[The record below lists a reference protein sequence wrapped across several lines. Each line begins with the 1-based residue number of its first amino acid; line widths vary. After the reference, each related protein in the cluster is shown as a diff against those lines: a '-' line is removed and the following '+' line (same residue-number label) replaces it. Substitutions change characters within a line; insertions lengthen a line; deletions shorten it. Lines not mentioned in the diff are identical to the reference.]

1 VTSIKGRSPDPA
13 SSLDAFDRLLE
24 HHPDPAWI
32 YDLESLRLLKVNQAT
47 ADLTGRSREELLRLT
62 FVDLLFPGEADR
74 LRRIISRARSEPPPW
89 PLRDRLKF
97 LGADGRGMEL
107 AIASHSL
114 EIEGRRCRVIIA
126 SPRLPERETSERV
139 RPDRRHDYLTGLP
152 NRALL
157 QERVRRLPERETSE
171 RVRPDR
177 RHDYLTG
184 LPNRALLQER
194 VRRRIEE
201 ARQGP
206 GPLFAVFA
214 IDIDRFRL
222 LNRGLGLE
230 VGDRILGAVAKR
242 LESFLHPDEIL
253 VRLRADEFA
262 LLLENI
268 GTPEAANHMAREIQE
283 ALEEPF
289 VVNEHDI
296 RLTASVG
303 IAIGRP
309 EAEPPDDLLNDAE
322 VALHEAQ
329 ASGVRGCRVFA
340 PEMGAQAAQ
349 ALRLETDLGPGLER
363 GDLRVR
369 FQPLVS
375 LRTGKLA
382 GFEALARWQ
391 HPELG
396 LILPSLFIPMA
407 ERTGHILDL
416 GHRVMLEACRQVNE
430 WQNRFRIDPPLFL
443 NVNCSSIQFFDPK
456 LSMLVKGVLAESGF
470 PAKCLKLELTESVLM
485 EDNPRTVEPFEKIL
499 DLGVQIIIDDFGTG
513 FSSLSRLYQLPI
525 EALKIDRSFVSRL
538 SDQLDSLSMVRAII
552 QLARTFALK
561 VTAEGIE
568 NSEQLRALRQLDCDF
583 GQGYYFAKP
592 LEPPEV
598 ETLLKADHRW

>member
-1 VTSIKGRSPDPA
+1 MTSIKGRSPDPA

-126 SPRLPERETSERV
+126 SP
-139 RPDRRHDYLTGLP
+139 
-152 NRALL
+152 
-157 QERVRRLPERETSE
+157 RLPERETSE

-485 EDNPRTVEPFEKIL
+485 EDNPRAVEPFEKIL

>member
-1 VTSIKGRSPDPA
+1 MTSIKGRSPDPA

-126 SPRLPERETSERV
+126 SP
-139 RPDRRHDYLTGLP
+139 
-152 NRALL
+152 
-157 QERVRRLPERETSE
+157 RLPERETSE

>member
-1 VTSIKGRSPDPA
+1 MTSIKGRSPDPA
-13 SSLDAFDRLLE
+13 SSLDAFDPLLE

-126 SPRLPERETSERV
+126 SP
-139 RPDRRHDYLTGLP
+139 
-152 NRALL
+152 
-157 QERVRRLPERETSE
+157 RLPERETSE

>member
-1 VTSIKGRSPDPA
+1 MTSIKGRSPDPA

-62 FVDLLFPGEADR
+62 FVDLLVPGEADR

-97 LGADGRGMEL
+97 LGADGRGVEL

-114 EIEGRRCRVIIA
+114 EIEGRRCRVLIA
-126 SPRLPERETSERV
+126 SP
-139 RPDRRHDYLTGLP
+139 
-152 NRALL
+152 
-157 QERVRRLPERETSE
+157 RLPERETSE

-485 EDNPRTVEPFEKIL
+485 EDNPRAVEPFEKIL